1 MKKRVVDWYNVTITP
16 SSSHKN
22 YKNSITDNSLH
33 LKGDI
38 SRDIQEN
45 RKIPE
50 NKNSGNNAIDL
61 TVTSSGSYN
70 DCKSNNTDGN
80 TSNANN
86 DKSPNMQE
94 SRKTTENKNRRVF
107 ILGDSIVKHINGY
120 DISRQ
125 IENCK
130 VSNKGFPRAN
140 TACLKDYA

>member
-1 MKKRVVDWYNVTITP
+1 MIPSSIVNDSVNFVKDNIKNSIDLNSGNSVKEFTITP
-16 SSSHKN
+16 SSSHIN
-22 YKNSITDNSLH
+22 YKNNNTDSSLNV
-33 LKGDI
+33 KSDI

-107 ILGDSIVKHINGY
+107 ILGDSIVKH
-120 DISRQ
+120 
-125 IENCK
+125 K
-130 VSNKGFPRAN
+130 W
-140 TACLKDYA
+140 L

>member
-1 MKKRVVDWYNVTITP
+1 MTF
-16 SSSHKN
+16 
-22 YKNSITDNSLH
+22 
-33 LKGDI
+33 

-94 SRKTTENKNRRVF
+94 SRKITENKNRRAF
-107 ILGDSIVKHINGY
+107 LMTESLNI
-120 DISRQ
+120 
-125 IENCK
+125 
-130 VSNKGFPRAN
+130 
-140 TACLKDYA
+140 